1 MIRAAGRRAG
11 EAAGGSMEAA
21 IGIAL
26 VIIAAVEIFWITRT
40 VSANAP
46 R

>member
-1 MIRAAGRRAG
+1 
-11 EAAGGSMEAA
+11 MEAA

-40 VSANAP
+40 VSQSAP